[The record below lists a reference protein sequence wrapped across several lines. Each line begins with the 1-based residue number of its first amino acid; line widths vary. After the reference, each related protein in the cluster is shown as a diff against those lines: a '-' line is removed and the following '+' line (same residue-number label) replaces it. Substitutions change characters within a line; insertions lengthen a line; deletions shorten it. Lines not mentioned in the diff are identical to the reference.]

1 MPGKYQVD
9 AKVLLWDGYAVV
21 NPQDCQTVIDQ
32 PQHVGEIVLKYPHR
46 ESVTGFKFYT
56 PILSCCEI
64 CTRLPRCVYWSYPS
78 LSNMDP
84 GAKGCELYFHDV
96 NEHLNRTVLSLP
108 GRELMVQATSR
119 ALLSD
124 PSFAY
129 GLPRDHANSYF
140 LGCGW
145 SFWLSMEYPCLSN
158 EFDDQIHMM
167 KREFVLS
174 PMTERHVVTVSD
186 VELPLCTLPHEEQ
199 AFLGFTNSQ
208 AVGRWVRE
216 AWPDHATCPLPFQVD
231 ANYSTLFPIHEHDG
245 EHPQCWHRDN
255 FTLIGTQ
262 CIEKDCIKIVEQAW
276 KSHLRLESNW
286 FGTWRPNE
294 CQYQELTDEDL
305 QSCVNRRG
313 IRSIMTQGKSVAK
326 FLDQYLQQRLQRIV
340 LTGAT
345 HSMTMVDAGVNIV
358 LHTFAFPH
366 MMWRQSPEEWV
377 HELERQVAR
386 QEEEF
391 DATKN
396 NRSTEHYW
404 VTGFYY
410 SSEREPL
417 VHVGRSEQLTRVA
430 ANFFSSQQQHQQSR
444 QYRMLSALDLTAAFT
459 YDTATQQ
466 DGLHII
472 GPPMKMII
480 TKLLHYMCTT

>member
-1 MPGKYQVD
+1 
-9 AKVLLWDGYAVV
+9 
-21 NPQDCQTVIDQ
+21 
-32 PQHVGEIVLKYPHR
+32 
-46 ESVTGFKFYT
+46 
-56 PILSCCEI
+56 
-64 CTRLPRCVYWSYPS
+64 
-78 LSNMDP
+78 
-84 GAKGCELYFHDV
+84 
-96 NEHLNRTVLSLP
+96 
-108 GRELMVQATSR
+108 
-119 ALLSD
+119 
-124 PSFAY
+124 
-129 GLPRDHANSYF
+129 
-140 LGCGW
+140 
-145 SFWLSMEYPCLSN
+145 
-158 EFDDQIHMM
+158 
-167 KREFVLS
+167 
-174 PMTERHVVTVSD
+174 
-186 VELPLCTLPHEEQ
+186 
-199 AFLGFTNSQ
+199 
-208 AVGRWVRE
+208 
-216 AWPDHATCPLPFQVD
+216 
-231 ANYSTLFPIHEHDG
+231 
-245 EHPQCWHRDN
+245 
-255 FTLIGTQ
+255 
-262 CIEKDCIKIVEQAW
+262 
-276 KSHLRLESNW
+276 
-286 FGTWRPNE
+286 
-294 CQYQELTDEDL
+294 
-305 QSCVNRRG
+305 
-313 IRSIMTQGKSVAK
+313 MTQGKSVAK